1 MNRLSKR
8 LLAGCLVALGVGL
21 YVSSI
26 RTLPPALWALAL
38 PIGAVLYGLFLI
50 TYVFQRE
57 FAQSKREENER
68 SQLPEQPDYT
78 ASEKDSQN
86 DAAVTPHRPA
96 YG

>member
-8 LLAGCLVALGVGL
+8 LLAGCLAALGVGL
-21 YVSSI
+21 YVSST

-57 FAQSKREENER
+57 FAQSKREEKGR
-68 SQLPEQPDYT
+68 SQLPEQHDYK
-78 ASEKDSQN
+78 ASAKDSH
-86 DAAVTPHRPA
+86 DDTAVTPHRPA